1 MNARRASVICVAL
14 GFVAV
19 MTASA
24 WAGGRSLSLRQL
36 PAPVRTALFQFAN
49 GGPILSIVPKTDR
62 GRAAYEADAVV
73 GGREMAI
80 TVTSTGKLVSK
91 RTLREC
97 KVTTREV
104 PVGAQAALA
113 KGGKGGKIKAIDRRT
128 EDGRTV
134 YRAHVAR
141 RGKELHV
148 RATPTGTL
156 ISTMA
161 AGDDPDG
168 EADDDQNDEI
178 DEDALTIDQVPE
190 AVRVTIQNEAA
201 GGQIEEIQRESNA
214 GSVVYKADLR
224 INGMEVE
231 IQVAEDG
238 SLLSRRIDNQNGEDE
253 QNDDD
258 EHEGDDGE
266 NGDQDHQD

>member
-14 GFVAV
+14 GFVALLA
-19 MTASA
+19 ASA

-36 PAPVRTALFQFAN
+36 PEPVRTALFRFAN
-49 GGPILSIVPKTDR
+49 GGPILSVVPKAGR

-73 GGREMAI
+73 GGRETAI

-91 RTLREC
+91 RTLREG

-104 PVGAQAALA
+104 PVGARDALA
-113 KGGKGGKIKAIDRRT
+113 KGGKGGTIKAIDRRT

-141 RGKELHV
+141 RGKQLHV

-161 AGDDPDG
+161 AGEDTEG

-190 AVRVTIQNEAA
+190 AVRLTILSAA
-201 GGQIEEIQRESNA
+201 GGGQILAIERESNA
-214 GSVVYKADLR
+214 GSVVYKAELR
-224 INGMEVE
+224 INGVDVE
-231 IQVAEDG
+231 IRIAEDG
-238 SLLSRRIDNQNGEDE
+238 SLLSPEIDNQDDE
-253 QNDDD
+253 D